1 MTTRSA
7 ARHGR
12 LWGARAEA
20 WAEEEAAE
28 APKYEAAIARVEIAP
43 GQEVL
48 DIGCGSGV
56 FLRMAADRGARTSG
70 LDASEG
76 LLEVARRR
84 LPGADLRVGDMQR
97 LPWGDDR
104 FDLVT
109 GFNSFFFADDMVAA
123 LREARRVAKPGATV
137 LIQVWGR
144 AERCDLTPVL
154 QAVRALRPAPPVPPA
169 PPLSQPGVL
178 EGAATEAGLTPQA
191 AFDVSVALEFA
202 DESALLRRLLS
213 PGPIVEAI
221 EARGEDAVAKAVLE
235 AAAPYLTASGA
246 YRLENEWHSL
256 IARA

>member
-1 MTTRSA
+1 MTTLSA
-7 ARHGR
+7 VRHGS

-28 APKYEAAIARVEIAP
+28 APKYEAAIARVGIAP
-43 GQEVL
+43 GHAVL

-84 LPGADLRVGDMQR
+84 LPEADLRIGDMQR
-97 LPWGDDR
+97 LPWGDDA

-123 LREARRVAKPGATV
+123 LREASRVAKPGATV

-154 QAVRALRPAPPVPPA
+154 QAIRALRPAPIAPSA

-178 EGAATEAGLTPQA
+178 EGLATEAGLTPLA
-191 AFDVSVALEFA
+191 AFDARFALEFA
-202 DESALLRRLLS
+202 DEAALLRRLLS
-213 PGPIVEAI
+213 PGPVVEAI
-221 EARGEDAVAKAVLE
+221 EARGEEAVAAAVLE
-235 AAAPYLTASGA
+235 AAAPYRTAGGA

>member
-1 MTTRSA
+1 MRSA

-70 LDASEG
+70 LDASDG

-84 LPGADLRVGDMQR
+84 LPDADLRVGDMQR

-109 GFNSFFFADDMVAA
+109 GFNSFFFPTTWS
-123 LREARRVAKPGATV
+123 RPSARRAAWPSPA
-137 LIQVWGR
+137 
-144 AERCDLTPVL
+144 
-154 QAVRALRPAPPVPPA
+154 RPC
-169 PPLSQPGVL
+169 
-178 EGAATEAGLTPQA
+178 
-191 AFDVSVALEFA
+191 
-202 DESALLRRLLS
+202 
-213 PGPIVEAI
+213 
-221 EARGEDAVAKAVLE
+221 
-235 AAAPYLTASGA
+235 
-246 YRLENEWHSL
+246 
-256 IARA
+256 